1 MNSKRTMTSRQ
12 RLRLRVLIADRSP
25 HFRETLRRVLADYL
39 SCVVVGEAGT
49 LPEAVR
55 QARSSRPAVALLD
68 VDLVIGQPPTTLRRV
83 ADSFPGLQVLVM
95 LNEDSADYRR
105 AIAERWGYAC
115 IVKDEAENELARV
128 ISGIRPV
135 AA

>member
-49 LPEAVR
+49 LAEAVR